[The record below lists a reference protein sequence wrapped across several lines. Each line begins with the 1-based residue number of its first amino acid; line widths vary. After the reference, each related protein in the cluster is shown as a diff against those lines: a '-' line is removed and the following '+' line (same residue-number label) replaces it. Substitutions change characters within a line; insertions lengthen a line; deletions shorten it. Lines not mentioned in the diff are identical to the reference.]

1 MPVLRDGDQWIQ
13 DSDKI
18 FEHLESKFPE
28 PSLKPSDS
36 AKQVYVVDAL
46 AWGSALTRLV
56 RGAEGSEQRQ
66 LLQAYLRILFIG

>member
-28 PSLKPSDS
+28 PSLKPSD
-36 AKQVYVVDAL
+36 AVKEV
-46 AWGSALTRLV
+46 
-56 RGAEGSEQRQ
+56 
-66 LLQAYLRILFIG
+66 